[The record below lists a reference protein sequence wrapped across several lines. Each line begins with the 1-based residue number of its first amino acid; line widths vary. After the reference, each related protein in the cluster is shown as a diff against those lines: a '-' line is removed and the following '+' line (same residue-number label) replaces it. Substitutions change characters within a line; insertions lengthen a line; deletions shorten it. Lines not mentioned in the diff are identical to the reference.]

1 MTTRNHLNEKK
12 SPMTKNPAITPVTKP
27 AKTTRSRSNSMH
39 LIYEAM
45 SRARMRSPQNAN
57 SEARRP
63 ARRIAMQA
71 RRQQAREMGNLSQ
84 FGIR

>member
-1 MTTRNHLNEKK
+1 MTTRDHLNEKK
-12 SPMTKNPAITPVTKP
+12 SPMNRATTPVTKP
-27 AKTTRSRSNSMH
+27 AKTNRSRSDAMH
-39 LIYEAM
+39 LIYEAL
-45 SRARMRSPQNAN
+45 SRARMRSPQNVS

-71 RRQQAREMGNLSQ
+71 RRQQAREMGNMSQ